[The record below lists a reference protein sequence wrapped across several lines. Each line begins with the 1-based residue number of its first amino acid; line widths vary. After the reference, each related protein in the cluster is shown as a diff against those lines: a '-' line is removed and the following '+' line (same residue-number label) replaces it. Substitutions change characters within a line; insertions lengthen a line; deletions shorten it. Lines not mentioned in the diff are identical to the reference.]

1 MNKSWFKVIVIPLCV
16 LAFLGVQASMAD
28 DNAEGLKKL
37 NGEWAVVSMEVAGRK
52 MPDAI
57 TKMIKLINK
66 DGDYTVTAES
76 DDKGTFTI
84 DVSKKPNTMTIKGVE
99 GPNKGKTFLCI
110 YEQTGDDMKICY
122 DLTGKEFPKE
132 FKSEAGKLV
141 MLAIYKRVK

>member
-1 MNKSWFKVIVIPLCV
+1 MKNSWFKIGAASCLV
-16 LAFLGVQASMAD
+16 LASFGISIGMAD

-76 DDKGTFTI
+76 DDKGTFTV
-84 DVSKKPNTMTIKGVE
+84 DVAKKPHTMTIKGVE
-99 GPNKGKTFLCI
+99 GPNKGKTFFCI
-110 YEQTGDDMKICY
+110 YEQSGDDMKICY

-141 MLAIYKRVK
+141 MFAIYKKVK